1 MKRTGKIKWGNM
13 WIGILVTFA
22 IAAVLYSSFGGGGV
36 SIFEPKNVVVA
47 YFQDVNGLAKGAS
60 VRLAGVEVGTV
71 KSVKFVNLDVARRL
85 EVKLSVK
92 ESVWPLITSD
102 SKVQLGTLGLLG
114 DKYIEIFPGTPGL
127 PVVKPGTVLQ
137 TVPEVGLD
145 ALVRKPPEV
154 TNSID
159 SILLNL
165 RDITTQIARNEGS
178 LGKLISDTGLY
189 QKLVAAL
196 DRTTDVMTEFSRNQK
211 TIMEELETTLDNT
224 AGITGRIDRG
234 EGSLGKLITD
244 DSLYDNLS
252 SSSHRLDSILAMIEN
267 GEGSA
272 GALINDARLYEEI
285 RDLVTRMNNLVA
297 DIEKN
302 PHKYLKFSIF

>member
-1 MKRTGKIKWGNM
+1 MKRTGKVKWGNM

-22 IAAVLYSSFGGGGV
+22 IAVVLYSSFGGGGV
-36 SIFEPKNVVVA
+36 SIFAPKNIVTA
-47 YFQDVNGLAKGAS
+47 YFQDVNGLVKGAA
-60 VRLAGVEVGTV
+60 VRMAGVEVGSV
-71 KSVKFVNLDVARRL
+71 KSVEFVNLDPIRRL
-85 EVKLSVK
+85 EVKLNVK
-92 ESVWPLITSD
+92 ESVWPLLTAD

-114 DKYIEIFPGTPGL
+114 DKYIEIIPGSPDQ

-165 RDITTQIARNEGS
+165 RDITSEIAKNEGT
-178 LGKLISDTGLY
+178 LGKFISDTGLY

-196 DRTTDVMTEFSRNQK
+196 DRTTDVMSEFSRNQK
-211 TIMEELETTLDNT
+211 AIMEKLTTTLDNT
-224 AGITGRIDRG
+224 ADITGKIDRN
-234 EGSLGKLITD
+234 EGSLGKLISD
-244 DSLYDNLS
+244 DSLYNNLS
-252 SSSHRLDSILAMIEN
+252 NSSRRLDSILALIEH

-272 GALINDARLYEEI
+272 GALVNDAQLYEEI
-285 RDLVTRMNNLVA
+285 RDLVVRMNNLVA

-302 PHKYLKFSIF
+302 PRKYFKFSVF